1 MPPDRLTPEG
11 QKFFR
16 EIEKLK
22 KLQVRVGYQE
32 GEKFYDEDGKKVD
45 LLDVAMFNELG
56 TSRTPSR
63 PFMRDSVDDNADG
76 ISSSCKSKLRAIAN
90 GSKTAEEVLKEI
102 GVMQVGLVQKSIREG
117 DFAPNAPSTIK
128 RKGSD
133 KPLIDTGQMRQSV
146 HFVITDK
153 KSGGD

>member
-1 MPPDRLTPEG
+1 MPHDRLTPEG
-11 QKFFR
+11 QRFFQ

-32 GEKFYDEDGKKVD
+32 GEKFYDEGGKKVD

-56 TSRTPSR
+56 TSSTPSR
-63 PFMRDSVDDNADG
+63 PFMRDSVDDNADK
-76 ISSSCKSKLRAIAN
+76 ISSFCKSKLKAIAS
-90 GSKTAEEVLKEI
+90 GKKTAGEVLKEI
-102 GVMQVGLVQKSIREG
+102 GVMQVGLVQQTIREG

-128 RKGSD
+128 KKGSD
-133 KPLIDTGQMRQSV
+133 KPLIDSGQMRQSV

-153 KSGGD
+153 KNGGD

>member
-1 MPPDRLTPEG
+1 MPHDRITPEG

-16 EIEKLK
+16 EIEKLEK
-22 KLQVRVGYQE
+22 YQVRVGYQQ
-32 GEKFYDEDGKKVD
+32 GEASYDENGKEVD

-63 PFMRDSVDDNADG
+63 PFMRDSVDDNADK
-76 ISSSCKSKLRAIAN
+76 ISGFCKARLKAIAN
-90 GSKTAEEVLKEI
+90 GQETAEQVLKKI
-102 GVMQVGLVQKSIREG
+102 GVMQVGLVQATIRDG
-117 DFAPNAPSTIK
+117 DFAPNAPSTIA

-133 KPLIDTGQMRQSV
+133 KPLIDSGKMRQSV

-153 KSGGD
+153 RSGGD